1 MSTPEFMRSP
11 DNNFVGLADFP
22 FEPHYFDIDGLRMHY
37 IDEGPHDAPVILMM
51 HGMPSWSY
59 LYRHIIPVMADAGYR
74 CVAPDHI
81 GFGKSDKVVDPA
93 WYNIA
98 RHIANTAAFITHL
111 DLTNI
116 TIMVQDWGGPTGL
129 AHVVNMPNR
138 FSRVC
143 MMNTWL
149 HHAEFEYSPG
159 IRQWIE
165 QNLPGGIFRDNV
177 PDKFLWGTLMAAA
190 TDRIS
195 PRDSLFV
202 SLQGGT
208 PHYEGDALDVKNAY
222 DAPFIGLGEVG
233 VNGPRRFPLSIPLN
247 DPVSGDAINQ
257 EKNFAA
263 INAAQI
269 PIHFLWATND
279 DVFTLEWG
287 KKWHSLIPHS
297 TFEEIVGARHFLQDT
312 HGPEIATRL
321 LAHML

>member
-1 MSTPEFMRSP
+1 MSTPEFVPSP
-11 DNNFVGLADFP
+11 DSSFADLADYP
-22 FEPHYFDIDGLRMHY
+22 FAPNYYDIDGLRMHY
-37 IDEGPHDAPVILMM
+37 IDEGPRDAPVILMM

-59 LYRHIIPVMADAGYR
+59 LYRHIIPIMLEAGYR

-98 RHIANTAAFITHL
+98 RHTANTAALIKHL
-111 DLTNI
+111 DLTDI

-129 AHVVNMPNR
+129 AQVTNMPER

-143 MMNTWL
+143 IMNTWL
-149 HHAEFEYSPG
+149 HHAEFDYSPG

-165 QNLPGGIFRDNV
+165 QNSPGGIFRDNV
-177 PDKFLWGTLMAAA
+177 PDKFLWGTLMAMA

-202 SLQGGT
+202 IIQGGT
-208 PHYEGDALDVKNAY
+208 PNFEGDALDVKNAY
-222 DAPFIGLGEVG
+222 DAPFVGLGDAG

-247 DPVSGDAINQ
+247 DPISGDAENQ
-257 EKNFAA
+257 EKNFGI
-263 INAAQI
+263 INALKI
-269 PIHFLWATND
+269 PVHFLWATND
-279 DVFTLEWG
+279 DVFTLDWG

-321 LAHML
+321 LAHMR